1 MCQQAAMCL
10 RVHAVVISLQVQSWA
25 GEVMLLGAV
34 FLTPLDSPEKNPK
47 ATFNLWN
54 CTDR

>member
-1 MCQQAAMCL
+1 MSAGCNVPPCARSGHQSA
-10 RVHAVVISLQVQSWA
+10 VQSWA